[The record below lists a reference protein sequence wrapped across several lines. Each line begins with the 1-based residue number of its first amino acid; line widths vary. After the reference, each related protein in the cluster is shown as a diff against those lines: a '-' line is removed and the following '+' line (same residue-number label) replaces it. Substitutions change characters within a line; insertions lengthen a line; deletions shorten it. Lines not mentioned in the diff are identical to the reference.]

1 MEVRQSIRHS
11 FLMTGV
17 CFLLFLGFTVLVS
30 VADVRPVGPEGSAVG
45 LATLNAWA
53 AERIGVHMLWYQ
65 ITNVLGVVALLTA
78 GCFGLLGLT
87 QLVLRKS
94 LWKVDV
100 QILLLGA
107 FYVLLAVCYLF
118 FEKVIVNFRPV
129 ILEGGLEASYPSSHT
144 MLTVCIMAT
153 AIMELRRLL
162 AQKEALCRVLT
173 AAAFIVMVVTV
184 IGRLLSGVHWLTDI
198 IGGLLLSVTLVLL
211 YASFVRVSESRFS
224 HKFPTR

>member
-53 AERIGVHMLWYQ
+53 AERIGVHMLWHQ

-87 QLVLRKS
+87 QLMLRKS

-118 FEKVIVNFRPV
+118 FEIMIVNFRPV

-162 AQKEALCRVLT
+162 AQKETLCRVLT
-173 AAAFIVMVVTV
+173 AAAFLVMVVTV

-211 YASFVRVSESRFS
+211 YASFVQVSESRFS

>member
-1 MEVRQSIRHS
+1 MKVRQSIRHS

-87 QLVLRKS
+87 QLVQRRS

-173 AAAFIVMVVTV
+173 AAAFLVMVITV

>member
-1 MEVRQSIRHS
+1 MKVRQSIRHS

-87 QLVLRKS
+87 QLVQRRS

-107 FYVLLAVCYLF
+107 FYVFLAVCYLF
-118 FEKVIVNFRPV
+118 FEKLIINYRPV

>member
-1 MEVRQSIRHS
+1 MKVRQSIRHS

-87 QLVLRKS
+87 QLAQRRS

-118 FEKVIVNFRPV
+118 FEKLIINYRPV

-198 IGGLLLSVTLVLL
+198 IGGLLLSVTLMLL

>member
-87 QLVLRKS
+87 QLVQRKS

-107 FYVLLAVCYLF
+107 FYVLLAACYLF

-129 ILEGGLEASYPSSHT
+129 ILEGGLEVSYPSSHT

-211 YASFVRVSESRFS
+211 YASFVQVSESRFS

>member
-1 MEVRQSIRHS
+1 MKVRQSIRHS

-65 ITNVLGVVALLTA
+65 ITNVLGVVALLTV
-78 GCFGLLGLT
+78 GCFGLLGLA
-87 QLVLRKS
+87 QLVQRKS

-107 FYVLLAVCYLF
+107 FYVLLAACYLF

-162 AQKEALCRVLT
+162 AQKETLCRVLT

-211 YASFVRVSESRFS
+211 YASFVQVSESRFS

>member
-1 MEVRQSIRHS
+1 MKVRQSIRHS

-87 QLVLRKS
+87 QLVQRRS

>member
-87 QLVLRKS
+87 QLVQRKS